1 MRKGVVLGLGL
12 GLGLGLR
19 VGFGFGFGFGFG
31 IGFGFGL
38 GRLGLE
44 LTWWA
49 AAPLLPFAVAH
60 SHSRDSEHYPA
71 AG

>member
-1 MRKGVVLGLGL
+1 MRKGVVLGS

-19 VGFGFGFGFGFG
+19 VGFGFGFGFG
-31 IGFGFGL
+31 L
-38 GRLGLE
+38 GRLGLK
-44 LTWWA
+44 LTWRA

-60 SHSRDSEHYPA
+60 SHFRDSEITPA

>member
-1 MRKGVVLGLGL
+1 MRKGVVVGLDLRVGV
-12 GLGLGLR
+12 GVGVGLR

-31 IGFGFGL
+31 L

-44 LTWWA
+44 LTWRA
-49 AAPLLPFAVAH
+49 AAPLPPFAAAH
-60 SHSRDSEHYPA
+60 SHGDRYPA